1 MRQYRILWISLAV
14 LLLDQITKFVIKS
27 TMSLHDSIPVL
38 GNFFRLTYI
47 ENPGMAFG
55 IRVAGSTFFTV
66 FALVASVAILIYLF
80 KMQGEHVIARF
91 ALAIIFGGA
100 VGNLTDRII
109 RGRVVDFFDC
119 EFFDINIPP
128 FQFLF
133 VHFPGYS
140 LDRWPVF
147 NIADMAVSIG
157 MVLLLIFVSF
167 SNEQDELESK
177 VPEETETEIIR

>member
-14 LLLDQITKFVIKS
+14 LILDQITKLIVKS
-27 TMSLHDSIPVL
+27 TMSIHDSIPVL

-55 IRVAGSTFFTV
+55 IRVADNTFFTV
-66 FALVASVAILIYLF
+66 FALVASVAILVYLF
-80 KMQGEHVIARF
+80 KMQSEHFVARF

-100 VGNLTDRII
+100 VGNLSDRII
-109 RGRVVDFFDC
+109 RGRVVDFFDF

-133 VHFPGYS
+133 VNFPGYS

-157 MVLLLIFVSF
+157 IVLLLIFVSF
-167 SNEQDELESK
+167 SNEQEELESK
-177 VPEETETEIIR
+177 LPKETETEIIR